1 MVCEW
6 VVGKVDQKY
15 LKGPGGMDGS
25 AGLGG
30 GGKTLVS
37 SFLCCPLPRPQEP
50 WVFMLH
56 LL

>member
-30 GGKTLVS
+30 GGKTVVS
-37 SFLCCPLPRPQEP
+37 SFLCCPSPALKN
-50 WVFMLH
+50 LGC
-56 LL
+56 LC

>member
-30 GGKTLVS
+30 GGKTVVS

-50 WVFMLH
+50 WVFMLN